1 MGKGIT
7 NPEFAECLKKN
18 RIREFS
24 QGQALVNKEFDTAKK
39 DLISAKDSL
48 KGKNFKWAIVQA
60 YYSMFHL
67 ARALLYNKNYREKSH
82 HCLIIALNAI
92 YVETNEL
99 SLLFLEG
106 LKKGKN
112 LRENADYYDEWSL
125 AGANEMISLAEGFL
139 GAVKKILKK

>member
-1 MGKGIT
+1 MDWSYLIAMGKVTKIPVSSDLVEKEQ
-7 NPEFAECLKKN
+7 NESEIDLAE
-18 RIREFS
+18 
-24 QGQALVNKEFDTAKK
+24 AKK
-39 DLISAKDSL
+39 ELESE
-48 KGKNFKWAIVQA
+48 GYKWAIVKA